1 MPNSIFNINT
11 NQMKLSKNW
20 PVIAL
25 LAALLACMLFIIKRY
40 DAQKDLQEK
49 IDNHSEII
57 DTAR

>member
-1 MPNSIFNINT
+1 
-11 NQMKLSKNW
+11 MKLSKNW